1 MLDIHLP
8 LPIKFICGFIYT
20 TEEIYQNAKKY
31 LERKFGPIDFESERI
46 NFNFTDYYCP
56 EMGKPLSRRFISF
69 NKLRKSEQFV
79 NTKLYCV
86 KLEKKFAVNLHRR
99 INIDPG
105 YINEA
110 KLILTTTKDFAH
122 RIHLGKG
129 IFAEATLSY
138 LKDHFSEIP
147 TTFPD
152 YRTPQY
158 KEIFFN
164 IRKIYR
170 QQIHIDK

>member
-8 LPIKFICGFIYT
+8 LPVKFICGFIYT
-20 TEEIYQNAKKY
+20 TEEIYQNTKKC
-31 LERKFGPIDFESERI
+31 LERKFGSIDFESKRI
-46 NFNFTDYYCP
+46 DFSFTNYYHL
-56 EMGKPLSRRFISF
+56 EMGEPLSRRFISF
-69 NKLRKSEQFV
+69 EKLRKSEQFV
-79 NTKLYCV
+79 DIKLYCI
-86 KLEKKFAVNLHRR
+86 KLEKKFAPNSQRQ

-105 YINEA
+105 YVNEA

-129 IFAEATLSY
+129 IYAEVTLSY
-138 LKDHFSEIP
+138 LKDYFSEIP

-152 YRTPQY
+152 YRTPEY

-170 QQIHIDK
+170 EQLNK

>member
-1 MLDIHLP
+1 MP
-8 LPIKFICGFIYT
+8 LPVKFICGFIYT
-20 TEEIYQNAKKY
+20 TEEIYQGTKKK

-46 NFNFTDYYCP
+46 DFTSTEYYYP

-69 NKLRKSEQFV
+69 KKLRKPEQFV
-79 NTKLYCV
+79 NIKLYCV
-86 KLEKKFAVNLHRR
+86 KLEKKFALNLHRR

-122 RIHLGKG
+122 RIYLGKG
-129 IFAEATLSY
+129 IYAEVTLSY
-138 LKDHFSEIP
+138 LNGCFSEFP

-152 YRTPQY
+152 YRTPRY
-158 KEIFFN
+158 KKIFFN

-170 QQIHIDK
+170 QQI